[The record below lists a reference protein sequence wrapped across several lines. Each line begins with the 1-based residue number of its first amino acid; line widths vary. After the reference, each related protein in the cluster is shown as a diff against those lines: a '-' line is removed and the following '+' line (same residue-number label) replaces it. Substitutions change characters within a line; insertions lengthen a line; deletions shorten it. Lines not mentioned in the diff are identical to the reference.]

1 MKYTQDEILYEIA
14 KANYTDDNGDYL
26 RCLDASNH
34 KNCKEFMLKV
44 VEKELEDDWSINSLF
59 YASQELKNDVDFL
72 LQVAKLIQSVKCHT
86 TRGYEL
92 LEYTEPSEDTINKI
106 TNCKKTLIQFSELG
120 VPLLDKAPQEFLDD
134 KDVVMASVKYNKGT
148 LTFAS
153 DRLKDDEDVVLNAI
167 SAEFTDFMLAS
178 DRLKNDKKFIIKCLK
193 ISGGVLQLVATK
205 FKSDKHVVTQAVK
218 TDYWAIQYACPNLQN
233 DIELNYLAF
242 KDDIENF
249 RIATPDIKLKAL
261 ECLYK
266 NRKAELNNA

>member
-1 MKYTQDEILYEIA
+1 MSYTQNEILDEIA

-26 RCLDASNH
+26 RCLDASEH

-44 VEKELEDDWSINSLF
+44 VKKELEDNWNLNSLF
-59 YASQELKNDVDFL
+59 EASEKLKNDVDFL
-72 LQVAKLIQSVKCHT
+72 LQVAKLIKSVKYHT

-92 LEYTEPSEDTINKI
+92 LEYTDPSEDTINKI
-106 TNCKKTLIQFSELG
+106 TNCKKTLIQFLELG
-120 VPLLDKAPQEFLDD
+120 VPLLDKAPQKFLDD
-134 KDVVMASVKYNKGT
+134 KDVVMASVKYNKST

-167 SAEFTDFMLAS
+167 NSEFTDFMLAS

-205 FKSDKHVVTQAVK
+205 FKSDKDVVTQAVK
-218 TDYWAIQYACPNLQN
+218 TDYWAIQYACSSLQN

-242 KDDIENF
+242 KDNIENF
-249 RIATPDIKLKAL
+249 HIATPDIKLKAL
-261 ECLYK
+261 EFLYENK
-266 NRKAELNNA
+266 KGKV